1 MDIFLHEKQAILDSD
16 DHRFQVVAAGRRF
29 GKSFFAAY
37 KLYEA
42 ASQVTKIRSDG
53 TEIELLNE
61 VVYYVSPTFKQGREN
76 LWNVMMDLGTQAG
89 VIAGIRQNEGEIRLT
104 NGRII
109 RFKGADDP
117 DSLRGVGLHYVVMD
131 EYAFMK
137 PFVWEYIIRP
147 ALGRAEGGALFI
159 GTPAGKN
166 HFYEMWLAARE
177 GKDPS
182 SANESKDWAA
192 FQFKTEDNPHLT
204 SIEIG
209 AMTDALSKDAIL
221 QELEAS
227 FEATGG
233 AVFTM
238 DMFPVVPWDTARG
251 PKRNAATVIAV
262 DLAGFSKGDGRK
274 GVGSILDDHAI
285 AIALI
290 HENGWHIQQVLHGK
304 WDVRGTALK
313 IIKAWRQNGKP
324 EVGIERGMAKNA
336 VCGDD
341 GMSGYLGELMRKW
354 GYFTVKPLTHANQR
368 KEDRIKWAL
377 QGRAEKGQIT
387 LEPDDELPG
396 EEKWVGK
403 FLSQAVDFPNPLAK
417 DDLLDAIAYIDQMA
431 DTAANWSKLKLYDDW
446 QPHDEEV
453 GY

>member
-1 MDIFLHEKQAILDSD
+1 MDIYLHEKQAILDQD

-42 ASQVTKIRSDG
+42 ASQLTVVRSDG
-53 TEIELLNE
+53 TEIDLLNE

-76 LWNVMMDLGTQAG
+76 LWNVMMDLGNQAG
-89 VIAGIRQNEGEIRLT
+89 VIAGVRANEGEIRLT

-159 GTPAGKN
+159 GTPDGKN
-166 HFYEMWLAARE
+166 HFYEMWLSAKDN
-177 GKDPS
+177 KDPS
-182 SANESKDWAA
+182 SGKETESWIA
-192 FQFKTEDNPHLT
+192 FQFQTEDNPHLT
-204 SIEIG
+204 SNEIG
-209 AMTDALSKDAIL
+209 EMKDALSEDAIK
-221 QELEAS
+221 QELLAS

-238 DMFPVVPWDTARG
+238 DMFPIVPWE
-251 PKRNAATVIAV
+251 KKNAATVIAI
-262 DLAGFSKGDGRK
+262 DLAGFSKSDRK
-274 GVGSILDDHAI
+274 NKAVQILDDHAI
-285 AIALI
+285 VIALI
-290 HENGWHIQQVLHGK
+290 HAKGWHIKQILHGK

-313 IIKAWRQNGKP
+313 IIKAWRTNGRC

-336 VCGDD
+336 VCGED
-341 GMSGYLGELMRKW
+341 GCSGYLGELMQKW
-354 GYFTVKPLTHANQR
+354 GYFTIKPLTHANQR
-368 KEDRIKWAL
+368 KEDRIKWAI

-387 LEPDDELPG
+387 LEPDDDLSG
-396 EEKWVGK
+396 DEKWIGK

-417 DDLLDAIAYIDQMA
+417 DDLLDAVAYVDQMI
-431 DTAANWSKLKLYDDW
+431 DTAA
-446 QPHDEEV
+446 
-453 GY
+453 